1 MGAEVIVVVGAAGAL
16 VVVGVVVSVA
26 SSSWEEQAERATMSE
41 SPRRWMGFMLRSRR
55 GQLSP
60 SESATR

>member
-1 MGAEVIVVVGAAGAL
+1 MGAELIVVTGAAGA
-16 VVVGVVVSVA
+16 VVAAGEVVSA
-26 SSSWEEQAERATMSE
+26 GSSCWEEQAERATMSE

>member
-26 SSSWEEQAERATMSE
+26 SSCWEEQAERATMSE